1 MRAFNVNSGIAQ
13 YIVNLRITHKVFGA
27 FAILLALL
35 ILGAS
40 ISYSGFSTAKR
51 QFDEFIGF
59 AYQSTAVGEALR
71 SLIIVEESVK
81 QFIIKP
87 SNEGSAEVQGHLSD
101 AQAKLVKAAQNMDAS
116 SADKVQLVLSQLVEY
131 EQGFKQVQNLQFA
144 LDKQIFER
152 LNVLGPQI
160 QNNLHDIMEGA
171 FLKGNPTVAFYA
183 GRALELYMAA
193 QVAARRF
200 LVTNDN
206 ADARE
211 TAVELDALELALND
225 LYENLETIDVPELLE
240 MSDLVIRDLVDYDT
254 VFRDVTKAA
263 QDRNRILD
271 ENVFAVGS
279 SMTAALSTVVDDIE
293 AMSDMR
299 GTKAK
304 DGLDSLSTSSLVI
317 TLLSI
322 FFGAL
327 AAWLIAQLISAPI
340 LAITT
345 SMRKLADGNRD
356 LGIPGLNRRD
366 EIGEMASA
374 VQVFKENAIEME
386 RLEAEQEMQR
396 QKREE
401 EERQLHEREL
411 EAQRERQKAEQEAQQ
426 RAADEKRAAMNNL
439 ADNFDE
445 SVKGVVEMVA
455 TAATQIEASAQ
466 SASRAAQSSSE
477 RSVSVASAAEQ
488 ASVNVQTVASAT
500 EELTKSLNQVASRVA
515 ESSQIAGRAVK
526 RAERTDEIVHGLSGA
541 AERIG
546 EIVQLIQSIAEQTN
560 LLALNATIEAA
571 RAGDAGKGFAVVA
584 SEVKSLANQ
593 TARATEEISTQ
604 IGSIQNVSN
613 EAVDAIGD
621 IRMIITDM
629 NDISTSVYEAMEQ
642 QSAATEEISA
652 STYQAASGTQD
663 VARNIGEVRVATE
676 ETGTAADQSL
686 AAAAALAEQAEL
698 LRREVDSFLSRV
710 RTA

>member
-1 MRAFNVNSGIAQ
+1 MRAVDVSSGITQ
-13 YIVNLRITHKVFGA
+13 YILNLRITHKVFAA
-27 FAILLALL
+27 FAVLLVLL
-35 ILGAS
+35 VLGAS
-40 ISYSGFSTAKR
+40 LSFTGFSTAKR

-59 AYQSTAVGEALR
+59 AHQSTAVGGALR
-71 SLIIVEESVK
+71 SLIVVEESVK
-81 QFIIKP
+81 QFIIDP
-87 SNEGSAEVQGHLSD
+87 TNEGSAKVGGHLSD
-101 AQAKLVKAAQNMDAS
+101 ARLKLDQAAQNMDRS
-116 SADKVQLVLSQLVEY
+116 SAQKVEQVQAQLDQY
-131 EQGFKQVQNLQFA
+131 EQGFEQVQNLQFA
-144 LDKQIFER
+144 LDRRVSEK
-152 LNVLGPQI
+152 LNNLGPQI
-160 QNNLHDIMEGA
+160 QNNLHDVMEGA
-171 FLKGNPTVAFYA
+171 FFKGNPTVAYYA
-183 GRALELYMAA
+183 GRALELYMSA
-193 QVAARRF
+193 QVAVRRF
-200 LVTNDN
+200 LVTNDQ
-206 ADARE
+206 ADAAE
-211 TAVELDALELALND
+211 TAAELDALELALND
-225 LYENLETIDVPELLE
+225 LYENLEGFDAPELLE
-240 MSDLVIRDLVDYDT
+240 RSDLIIRDLVDYDT
-254 VFRDVTKAA
+254 VFKDVVQTA

-271 ENVFAVGS
+271 ENVFALGGE
-279 SMTAALSTVVDDIE
+279 MTATLTAVVDDIE
-293 AMSDMR
+293 AMTDMR
-299 GTKAK
+299 GANAK
-304 DGLDSLSTSSLVI
+304 IGLDSLSTSNLII
-317 TLLSI
+317 TLLSL

-327 AAWLIAQLISAPI
+327 AAWFIARLVSAPI
-340 LAITT
+340 LAITK
-345 SMRKLADGNRD
+345 SMRQLADGDRN
-356 LGIPGLNRRD
+356 LPIPGLHRRD

-386 RLEAEQEMQR
+386 RLEAEQDSQR

-401 EERQLHEREL
+401 EERLAHEREL
-411 EAQRERQKAEQEAQQ
+411 EAERERQRREQEARQQ
-426 RAADEKRAAMNNL
+426 ASEEKRAAMNNL

-500 EELTKSLNQVASRVA
+500 EELTKSLNQVAGRVA
-515 ESSQIAGRAVK
+515 ESSQIAGKAVK

-593 TARATEEISTQ
+593 TARATEDISTQ
-604 IGSIQNVSN
+604 IGSIQSVSQ

-621 IRMIITDM
+621 IRTIITDM
-629 NDISTSVYEAMEQ
+629 NSISNAVFEAMEQ

-686 AAAAALAEQAEL
+686 AAAAALTEQAEL
-698 LRREVDSFLSRV
+698 LRREVDNFLGRV
-710 RTA
+710 RTG